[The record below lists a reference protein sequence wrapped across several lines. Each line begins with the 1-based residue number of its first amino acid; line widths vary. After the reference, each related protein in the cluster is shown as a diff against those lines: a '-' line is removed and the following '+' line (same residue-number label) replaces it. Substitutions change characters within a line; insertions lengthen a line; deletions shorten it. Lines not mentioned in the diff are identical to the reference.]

1 MKKQVILSIFILA
14 TSAIIS
20 FAQEKKNMARLGAG
34 VVFEKACNLDNVPGQ
49 SRVTFSP
56 AISIGYQR
64 EMTPWFS
71 LSAAFR
77 LSHSDMCCN
86 VVYDNTNY
94 KSYQAISHLSLNA
107 IGLFRPFYNN
117 PILRRLEL
125 GGGLTGEYVNER
137 YSQMLSKTNPKYY
150 LYDRNRRLCPG
161 VVAGGL
167 IHIFENSLFDV
178 SLRYV
183 HTFLK
188 LKLKR
193 VVWSDTL
200 SYGFGAAEV
209 LFGVKF

>member
-1 MKKQVILSIFILA
+1 MKRILVITLLVILPFF
-14 TSAIIS
+14 S

-71 LSAAFR
+71 LSASFR

-125 GGGLTGEYVNER
+125 GGGLTGEYVNAR
-137 YSQMLSKTNPKYY
+137 YSRLTCKVPWETI
-150 LYDRNRRLCPG
+150 RRACI
-161 VVAGGL
+161 A
-167 IHIFENSLFDV
+167 
-178 SLRYV
+178 
-183 HTFLK
+183 
-188 LKLKR
+188 
-193 VVWSDTL
+193 
-200 SYGFGAAEV
+200 
-209 LFGVKF
+209 